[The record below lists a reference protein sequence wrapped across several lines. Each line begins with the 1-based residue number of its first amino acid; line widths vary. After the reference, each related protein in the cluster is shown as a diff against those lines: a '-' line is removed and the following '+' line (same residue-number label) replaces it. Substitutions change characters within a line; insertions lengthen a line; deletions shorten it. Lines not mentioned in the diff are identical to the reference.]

1 MSWET
6 QGRQG
11 HGWSGHGTSPGSPAT
26 RSDPTGRS
34 TGIGTLDQRIGTVVG
49 SLLGHFSRAERNHA
63 ALRPEG
69 QAAAHIVQAMR
80 VWVAAA
86 RLGGD
91 ALDKALPGTTSDATA
106 SKLREAALL
115 TVRAHDPAS
124 LNEAGAV
131 LASAAGTMGLDR
143 WGQFA
148 VEAAHAAT
156 AAMAASPVLRTAVI
170 GFEEGA
176 ALGVESGPGALLTG
190 LAGAVVGAG
199 IGYYLSGPARLD
211 LFTSPRP
218 PGDGTRGQT
227 PAQSVADGA
236 VGAPAP
242 AQVLAQNPGFAATQ
256 DAPANTVATPADT
269 PKIGTVVEAKPPAD
283 ARPDLEPGPEGVVV
297 SDGRRE
303 HILTGDD
310 TGGGHRPGQNVPGKS
325 EFPPGWSDDRII
337 DAIKEVANDPASSRG
352 PGRLGRILVNGSRGG
367 VDITVIVEGDK
378 TTVVSGFPT
387 NRPRNP
393 K

>member
-11 HGWSGHGTSPGSPAT
+11 HGWFGHGTGPGSPAT

-69 QAAAHIVQAMR
+69 QAAAHIAQAMR

-91 ALDKALPGTTSDATA
+91 ALDKALPETTSDAMA

-143 WGQFA
+143 WGRFA
-148 VEAAHAAT
+148 AEAAHAAT
-156 AAMAASPVLRTAVI
+156 AAMAASTVLRTAVI

-176 ALGVESGPGALLTG
+176 ALGVETGPGALLTG

-199 IGYYLSGPARLD
+199 IGYYLSGPARPD

-218 PGDGTRGQT
+218 PEGGTEGQT
-227 PAQSVADGA
+227 PAQSVAGGA
-236 VGAPAP
+236 AGAPAP
-242 AQVLAQNPGFAATQ
+242 AQVPAQNPGFAATQ
-256 DAPANTVATPADT
+256 GSPANTVATPADA
-269 PKIGTVVEAKPPAD
+269 PKIETVVEARKVSPEEAAKQQAIIKGRGLPTEGDYPYIPPKTWHASEPLPRGPRNGYLDAD
-283 ARPDLEPGPEGVVV
+283 GAEWVRAKGQKSGT
-297 SDGRRE
+297 E
-303 HILTGDD
+303 HWDVQTP
-310 TGGGHRPGQNVPGKS
+310 GGHLNVGEDGMITHGTP
-325 EFPPGWSDDRII
+325 E
-337 DAIKEVANDPASSRG
+337 AN
-352 PGRLGRILVNGSRGG
+352 RL
-367 VDITVIVEGDK
+367 DK
-378 TTVVSGFPT
+378 
-387 NRPRNP
+387 R
-393 K
+393 KK